1 MNFFKKLYCRTFQT
15 AFKIALPFL
24 PYREPKVLTSNEE
37 IALLLIEKQYTKPLI
52 VTDKGLSNLGLA
64 NPLKETLSKQGVE
77 YAFFDET
84 VPNPTTDNI
93 HQAVELYKSSNCNS
107 IIAFG
112 GGSSMDCA
120 KGVGAKIAK
129 PNKSLAQMKGL
140 LKVGKK
146 LPLLIAIPTTA
157 GTGSE
162 TTLAAV
168 ITDSKTHHK
177 YVINDFHLIPHYA
190 LLDASLTQNLPKH
203 ITSTTGMDALTH
215 AVEAF
220 IGNTTTTSTRKHSL
234 NAVKLI
240 FENLKE
246 VYDNGNNLEARQKML
261 HASYLAGLAF
271 TKSYVGYCHAIA
283 HTLGGKYNL
292 PHGLANAII
301 LPYILKAYGK
311 KIHKKLWKLGTFAN
325 LFPKETSYETGAKLF
340 IEAIENLNKHMNIES
355 SIPAIQNEDIKS
367 LAKTAD
373 AEANPLYPVPVLFD
387 AKELETIYH
396 QIKTGNI

>member
-37 IALLLIEKQYTKPLI
+37 IALLLIEKQCTKPLI

-64 NPLKETLSKQGVE
+64 NPLKETLSKHGVE

-177 YVINDFHLIPHYA
+177 YVINDFNLIPHYA
-190 LLDASLTQNLPKH
+190 LLDASLTKNLPKH

-220 IGNTTTTSTRKHSL
+220 IGNTTTASTRKHSL

-261 HASYLAGLAF
+261 HASYLAGLTF

-301 LPYILKAYGK
+301 LPYILKSYGK

-396 QIKTGNI
+396 QIKIGKF

>member
-37 IALLLIEKQYTKPLI
+37 IALLLIEKQCTKPLI

-64 NPLKETLSKQGVE
+64 NSLKETLSKHGVE

-177 YVINDFHLIPHYA
+177 YVINDFNLIPHYA
-190 LLDASLTQNLPKH
+190 LLDASLTKNLPKH

-220 IGNTTTTSTRKHSL
+220 IGNTTTASTRKHSL

-246 VYDNGNNLEARQKML
+246 VYDNGSNLEARQKML
-261 HASYLAGLAF
+261 HASYLAGLSF

-301 LPYILKAYGK
+301 LPYILKSYGK
-311 KIHKKLWKLGTFAN
+311 KIHKKLWKLGTYAN
-325 LFPKETSYETGAKLF
+325 LFPKATSYDEGAKLF
-340 IEAIENLNKHMNIES
+340 IEAIENLNKNMGIEN
-355 SIPAIQNEDIKS
+355 SIPSIQTEDIET

-396 QIKTGNI
+396 QIKIGKF

>member
-37 IALLLIEKQYTKPLI
+37 IALLLIEKQCTKPLI

-64 NPLKETLSKQGVE
+64 NPLKETLSKHGVE

-93 HQAVELYKSSNCNS
+93 HQAVELYKSLNCNS

-177 YVINDFHLIPHYA
+177 YVINDFNLIPHYA

-283 HTLGGKYNL
+283 HSLGGKYNL

-325 LFPKETSYETGAKLF
+325 LFPKETSYESGAKLF

>member
-37 IALLLIEKQYTKPLI
+37 IALLLIEKQCTKPLI

-64 NPLKETLSKQGVE
+64 NSLKETLSKHGVE

-177 YVINDFHLIPHYA
+177 YVINDFNLIPHYA
-190 LLDASLTQNLPKH
+190 LLDASLTKNLPKH

-220 IGNTTTTSTRKHSL
+220 IGNTTTASTRKHSL

-246 VYDNGNNLEARQKML
+246 VYDNGSNLEARQKML
-261 HASYLAGLAF
+261 HASYLAGLSF

-301 LPYILKAYGK
+301 LPYILKSYGK
-311 KIHKKLWKLGTFAN
+311 KIHKKLWKLGTYAN
-325 LFPKETSYETGAKLF
+325 LFPKATSYDEGAKLF
-340 IEAIENLNKHMNIES
+340 IEAIENLNKNMGIEN
-355 SIPAIQNEDIKS
+355 SIPSIQTEDIET

-373 AEANPLYPVPVLFD
+373 AEAITLYPVPVLFD

-396 QIKTGNI
+396 QIKIGKF

>member
-37 IALLLIEKQYTKPLI
+37 IALLLIEKQCTKPLI

-177 YVINDFHLIPHYA
+177 YVINDFNLIPHYA

>member
-37 IALLLIEKQYTKPLI
+37 IALLLIEKQCTKPLI

-64 NPLKETLSKQGVE
+64 NPLKETLSKHGVE

-177 YVINDFHLIPHYA
+177 YVINDFNLIPHYA
-190 LLDASLTQNLPKH
+190 LLDASLTKNLPKH

-220 IGNTTTTSTRKHSL
+220 IGNTTTASTRKHSL

-261 HASYLAGLAF
+261 HASYLAGLSF

-301 LPYILKAYGK
+301 LPYILKSYGK

-340 IEAIENLNKHMNIES
+340 IEAIENLNKHMNIAF
-355 SIPAIQNEDIKS
+355 SIPAIQKEDIKS

-396 QIKTGNI
+396 QIKIGKF

>member
-37 IALLLIEKQYTKPLI
+37 IALLLIEKQCTKPLI

-64 NPLKETLSKQGVE
+64 NPLKETLSKHGVE

-177 YVINDFHLIPHYA
+177 YVINDFNLIPHYA
-190 LLDASLTQNLPKH
+190 LLDASLTKNLPKH

-220 IGNTTTTSTRKHSL
+220 IGNTTTASTRKHSL

-261 HASYLAGLAF
+261 HASYLAGLSF

-301 LPYILKAYGK
+301 LPYILKSYGK

-396 QIKTGNI
+396 QIKIGKF

>member
-37 IALLLIEKQYTKPLI
+37 IALLLIEKQCTKPLI

-177 YVINDFHLIPHYA
+177 YVINDFNLIPHYA

-220 IGNTTTTSTRKHSL
+220 IGNTTTTSTRKQSL

>member
-37 IALLLIEKQYTKPLI
+37 IALLLIEKQCTKPLI

-64 NPLKETLSKQGVE
+64 NPLKETLSKHGVE

-177 YVINDFHLIPHYA
+177 YVINDFNLIPHYA
-190 LLDASLTQNLPKH
+190 LLDASLTKNLPKH

-220 IGNTTTTSTRKHSL
+220 IGNTTTASTRKHSL

-246 VYDNGNNLEARQKML
+246 VYDNGSNLEARQKML
-261 HASYLAGLAF
+261 HASYLAGLSF

-301 LPYILKAYGK
+301 LPYILKSYGK
-311 KIHKKLWKLGTFAN
+311 KIHKKLWKLGTFSN

-340 IEAIENLNKHMNIES
+340 IEAIENLNKHMNIAF
-355 SIPAIQNEDIKS
+355 SIPEIQKEDIKS

-396 QIKTGNI
+396 QIKIGKF

>member
-37 IALLLIEKQYTKPLI
+37 IALLLIEKQCTKPLI
-52 VTDKGLSNLGLA
+52 VTDKGLSSLGLA

-93 HQAVELYKSSNCNS
+93 HQAVELYKSLNCNS

>member
-1 MNFFKKLYCRTFQT
+1 MNIFKKIYCRIFQMT
-15 AFKIALPFL
+15 FKIALPFL
-24 PYREPKVLTSNEE
+24 PYRKPQILTSNQE
-37 IALLLIEKQYTKPLI
+37 IANLLKQKKCTKPLI
-52 VTDKGLSNLGLA
+52 VTDKGLTNLGLA
-64 NPLKETLSKQGVE
+64 KNLQETLSQNNIE
-77 YAFFDET
+77 YAVFDET
-84 VPNPTTDNI
+84 VPNPTTNNI
-93 HQAVELYKSSNCNS
+93 KNAVELYNSSNCNS

-120 KGVGAKIAK
+120 KGVGAQIAK
-129 PNKSLAQMKGL
+129 PNKTLAQMKGL
-140 LKVGKK
+140 LKIRKK

-168 ITDSKTHHK
+168 ITDSETHYK
-177 YVINDFHLIPHYA
+177 YVINDFNLIPHYA
-190 LLDASLTQNLPKH
+190 MLDASLTEKLPKH

-220 IGNTTTTSTRKHSL
+220 IGNTTTPATRKHSL
-234 NAVKLI
+234 DAVKLI
-240 FENLKE
+240 FENLQE
-246 VYDNGNNLEARQKML
+246 VYNNGSNLEARQKML

-301 LPYILKAYGK
+301 LPYILKSYGK
-311 KIHKKLWKLGTFAN
+311 KIHKKLWKLGTYAN
-325 LFPKETSYETGAKLF
+325 LFSKETSYEEGAKLF
-340 IEAIENLNKHMNIES
+340 IEAIENLNKNMGIEN
-355 SIPAIQNEDIKS
+355 SIPAIQTEDIKT

-387 AKELETIYH
+387 AKQLEILYH
-396 QIKTGNI
+396 QIKNGKI

>member
-1 MNFFKKLYCRTFQT
+1 MT
-15 AFKIALPFL
+15 FKIALPFL
-24 PYREPKVLTSNEE
+24 PYRKPQILTSNQE
-37 IALLLIEKQYTKPLI
+37 IANLLKQKKCTKPLI

-64 NPLKETLSKQGVE
+64 KNLQETLSQNNIE
-77 YAFFDET
+77 YAVFDET
-84 VPNPTTDNI
+84 VPNPTTNNI
-93 HQAVELYKSSNCNS
+93 KNAVELYNSSNCNS

-120 KGVGAKIAK
+120 KGVGAQIAK
-129 PNKSLAQMKGL
+129 PNKTLAQMKGL
-140 LKVGKK
+140 LKIRKK

-168 ITDSKTHHK
+168 ITDSETHYK
-177 YVINDFHLIPHYA
+177 YVINDFNLIPHYA
-190 LLDASLTQNLPKH
+190 MLDATLTEKLPKH

-220 IGNTTTTSTRKHSL
+220 IGNTTTPATRKHSL
-234 NAVKLI
+234 DAVKLI
-240 FENLKE
+240 FENLQE
-246 VYDNGNNLEARQKML
+246 VYNNGSNLEARQKML

-301 LPYILKAYGK
+301 LPYILKSYGK
-311 KIHKKLWKLGTFAN
+311 KIHKKLWKLGTYAN
-325 LFPKETSYETGAKLF
+325 LFSKETSYEEGAKLF
-340 IEAIENLNKHMNIES
+340 IEAIENLNKNMGIEN
-355 SIPAIQNEDIKS
+355 SIPSIQTEDIET

-387 AKELETIYH
+387 AKQLEILYH
-396 QIKTGNI
+396 QIKNGKI

>member
-1 MNFFKKLYCRTFQT
+1 MNIFKKIYCRIFQMT
-15 AFKIALPFL
+15 FKIALPFL
-24 PYREPKVLTSNEE
+24 PYRKPQILTSNQE
-37 IALLLIEKQYTKPLI
+37 IANLLKQKKCTKPLI
-52 VTDKGLSNLGLA
+52 VTDKGLSNLGLPK
-64 NPLKETLSKQGVE
+64 NLQETLSQNNIE
-77 YAFFDET
+77 YAVFDET
-84 VPNPTTDNI
+84 VPNPTTNNI
-93 HQAVELYKSSNCNS
+93 KNAVELYNSSNCNS

-112 GGSSMDCA
+112 GGSPMDCA
-120 KGVGAKIAK
+120 KGVGAQIAK
-129 PNKSLAQMKGL
+129 PNKTLAQMKGL
-140 LKVGKK
+140 LKVRKK

-168 ITDSKTHHK
+168 ITDSETHHK
-177 YVINDFHLIPHYA
+177 YVINDFNLIPHYA
-190 LLDASLTQNLPKH
+190 MLDATLTEKLPKH

-220 IGNTTTTSTRKHSL
+220 IGNTTTPATRKHSL
-234 NAVKLI
+234 DAVKLI
-240 FENLKE
+240 FENLQE
-246 VYDNGNNLEARQKML
+246 VYNNGSNLEARQKML

-301 LPYILKAYGK
+301 LPYILKSYGK
-311 KIHKKLWKLGTFAN
+311 KIHKKLWKLGTYAN
-325 LFPKETSYETGAKLF
+325 LFSKETSYEEGAKLF
-340 IEAIENLNKHMNIES
+340 IEAIENLNKNMGIEN
-355 SIPAIQNEDIKS
+355 SIPAIQTEDIKT

-387 AKELETIYH
+387 AKQLEILYH
-396 QIKTGNI
+396 QIKNGKI